1 MRFAVRVPLIAPGP
15 CAEPSPW
22 PSPVPAS
29 TQTAIVVPNGTEWG
43 SHSQVVGQEHLREAK
58 PAIGSACHRRA
69 ANGLAVANWLAHQRQ
84 TLELER
90 RFQRPPSTSDLPS
103 NDAHRSP
110 VGGRPRVRGSVDL
123 REDHGCYGCRRIQKS
138 VTLTRAFI
146 LCCCPGARSAAKGP
160 TLLVSIQ
167 IICFH
172 SSSAKSDKE
181 CAFSTH
187 GFHTTVVREFSFVT
201 RVRRCKTGSSSS
213 IAPVVSRYTRSVS
226 EAIAISPCC
235 IFFRFE
241 SVLSR

>member
-1 MRFAVRVPLIAPGP
+1 MAKPSTGVDSKGNC
-15 CAEPSPW
+15 CAKRH
-22 PSPVPAS
+22 
-29 TQTAIVVPNGTEWG
+29 EWG

-146 LCCCPGARSAAKGP
+146 LCCCPGARSTAKGP

-213 IAPVVSRYTRSVS
+213 IAPVAFRYFPLYGTHAALLRSAAMYSRYSLPQ
-226 EAIAISPCC
+226 APG
-235 IFFRFE
+235 
-241 SVLSR
+241 